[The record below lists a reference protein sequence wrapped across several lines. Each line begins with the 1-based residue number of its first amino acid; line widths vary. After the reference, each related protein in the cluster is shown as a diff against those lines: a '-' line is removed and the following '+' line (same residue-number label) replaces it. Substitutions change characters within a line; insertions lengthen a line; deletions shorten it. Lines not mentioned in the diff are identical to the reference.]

1 MARTALTPQRF
12 ATLGLTAS
20 YVTPDAA
27 GVSFR
32 NSGKQLVHVK
42 NGSGAS
48 ITVTVHIGRTVQ
60 GQTVASPTA
69 TVAAGADTFFGPF
82 ADDYTQP
89 DDSSNVF
96 VDLSAVASVTVACL
110 TL

>member
-12 ATLGLTAS
+12 VVGGLLAS
-20 YVTPDAA
+20 YVPPDAA

-32 NSGKQLVHVK
+32 NSGKQILHVK

-48 ITVTVHIGRTVQ
+48 ITVTEHIGRTVQ
-60 GQTVASPTA
+60 GQAVTSPTA
-69 TVAAGADTFFGPF
+69 TVAAGADRFFGPF
-82 ADDYTQP
+82 PDDFNQADDSVY
-89 DDSSNVF
+89 
-96 VDLSAVASVTVACL
+96 VDLSAVGSVTVACL